1 MEDFKSKIQNS
12 TNLDELD
19 KIRVELFGKK
29 GLITA
34 EFARLKEIT
43 PQEKKE
49 FARNLNT
56 MRDEFR

>member
-49 FARNLNT
+49 FARN
-56 MRDEFR
+56 